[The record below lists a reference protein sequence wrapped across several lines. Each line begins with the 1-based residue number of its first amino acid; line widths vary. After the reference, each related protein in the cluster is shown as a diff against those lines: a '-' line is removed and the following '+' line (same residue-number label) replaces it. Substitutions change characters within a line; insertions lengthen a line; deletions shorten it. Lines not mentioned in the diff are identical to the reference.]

1 MKQLF
6 NYADQYI
13 QESDWKTLAMLK
25 FCLFSMGLL
34 AGMIIPE
41 KGKKKAGIIAALIFL
56 ATYIPLMAKFI
67 KILIKKE
74 E

>member
-34 AGMIIPE
+34 AGMKIPE

>member
-1 MKQLF
+1 MKQVF

-34 AGMIIPE
+34 AGMKIPE

-56 ATYIPLMAKFI
+56 VTYIPLMAKFI